1 MRIQKRRI
9 DEPNGGFDRL
19 SRTGF
24 LTFFFEDFLTRKSSR
39 DFQNES
45 LDRFGHTVVFDVAH
59 HGVCLGL

>member
-9 DEPNGGFDRL
+9 EEPNGGFERL

-24 LTFFFEDFLTRKSSR
+24 LTFFLEAFLTRDSSQ

-45 LDRFGHTVVFDVAH
+45 LDRFGHTVVFDVAD